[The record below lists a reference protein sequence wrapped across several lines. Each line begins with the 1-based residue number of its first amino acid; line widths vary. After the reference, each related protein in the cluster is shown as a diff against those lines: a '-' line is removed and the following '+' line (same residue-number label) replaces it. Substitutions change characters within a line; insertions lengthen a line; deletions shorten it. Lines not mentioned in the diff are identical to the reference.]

1 MSKTPTQ
8 PFPGGCG
15 LPWGKRQHARL
26 RCLPIS
32 QSWVCNLPL
41 LLFCIIGLLTASEAL
56 FGTIALVVALAATA
70 SEVILILWTWLAVR
84 WMDRNGQWG

>member
-8 PFPGGCG
+8 PR
-15 LPWGKRQHARL
+15 PW
-26 RCLPIS
+26 
-32 QSWVCNLPL
+32 WVRFAVGRASTRKTALFTNFTIMGCNLLL